1 MLRARWFYLLSALL
15 STSLLGAGCGS
26 DAAAPAPASS
36 SQPEAPTPAAP
47 PQPEP
52 SEQPP
57 TPAEPAAEVAAPR
70 FPAPRAGEQVDV
82 PAGTLHVGSRPGLRS
97 RSPLREADLVALQVP
112 AFRMDR
118 LPYPNDP
125 AQPPRTQVT
134 RPQAEA
140 LCAERQQR
148 LCDELEWERACKG

>member
-1 MLRARWFYLLSALL
+1 
-15 STSLLGAGCGS
+15 
-26 DAAAPAPASS
+26 
-36 SQPEAPTPAAP
+36 
-47 PQPEP
+47 
-52 SEQPP
+52 
-57 TPAEPAAEVAAPR
+57 
-70 FPAPRAGEQVDV
+70 
-82 PAGTLHVGSRPGLRS
+82 
-97 RSPLREADLVALQVP
+97 VALQVP

-148 LCDELEWERACKG
+148 LCDELEWERACKGDSVLDYVTGERFDATACR